1 MNADKVALKQW
12 IIAGLQIPEVRDGF
26 GDSGY
31 LLGNMIAKYSSAD
44 TVYSI
49 STNALE
55 IMKDA
60 NFDLTAT
67 HARGNKFLYGKKTS
81 PFVQEHQIPTNV
93 IRRHLLSLDNSQ
105 AINAAFNNF
114 GSVSILTREEDQML
128 KEHGLN
134 KDMPADWKWGDNP
147 LSRYQAAGIK
157 ISNVSLNV
165 KGALKR

>member
-12 IIAGLQIPEVRDGF
+12 IIAGLQIPEVRNGF

-44 TVYSI
+44 TTYSI

-55 IMKDA
+55 IMKEAD
-60 NFDLTAT
+60 FDLEST
-67 HARGNKFLYGKKTS
+67 HTRGNKFLYGKNTS

-93 IRRHLLSLDNSQ
+93 IRRYLLSLDNSQ
-105 AINAAFNNF
+105 AIDSAFNNF
-114 GSVSILTREEDQML
+114 GSVSILTREEDEML
-128 KEHGLN
+128 KQHGLN

-147 LSRYQAAGIK
+147 LSRYEAAGIK
-157 ISNVSLNV
+157 ISNLSLSV

>member
-12 IIAGLQIPEVRDGF
+12 IIAGLQIPEVRNGF

-44 TVYSI
+44 TTYSI

-55 IMKDA
+55 IMKEAD
-60 NFDLTAT
+60 FDLEAT

-93 IRRHLLSLDNSQ
+93 IRRYLLSLDNSQ
-105 AINAAFNNF
+105 AIDTAFNNF
-114 GSVSILTREEDQML
+114 GSVSILTREEDEML

-134 KDMPADWKWGDNP
+134 KDMPEGWKWGDNP
-147 LSRYQAAGIK
+147 QSRYEASGII
-157 ISNVSLNV
+157 ISNVSLSV

>member
-12 IIAGLQIPEVRDGF
+12 IIAGLQIPEVRNGF

-44 TVYSI
+44 TTYSI
-49 STNALE
+49 STNALK
-55 IMKDA
+55 IMKEAD
-60 NFDLTAT
+60 FDLDAT

-93 IRRHLLSLDNSQ
+93 IRRYLLSLDNSQ
-105 AINAAFNNF
+105 AIDTAFNNF
-114 GSVSILTREEDQML
+114 GSVSILTREEDEML

-134 KDMPADWKWGDNP
+134 KDMPEGWKWGDNP
-147 LSRYQAAGIK
+147 QSRYEASGIK
-157 ISNVSLNV
+157 ISNVSLSV